1 MVASSPTRPSRGTP
15 SNDED
20 RRVHFVEPDIET
32 RVEKKGLARE
42 CARLKS
48 SLTQTLSPHRE
59 RALEGTDRQDK

>member
-15 SNDED
+15 NNDED

-48 SLTQTLSPHRE
+48 SLS
-59 RALEGTDRQDK
+59 